1 MKFVKSGGNQM
12 NEWGKWFEAYI
23 RPAIE
28 LLKVEGFG
36 PFLALSLLVIGTI
49 VLLLALI
56 WFFGFYS
63 KLNNAISVL
72 SGFSTEEEFHNK
84 YEEINE
90 YFQQQS
96 ALGPCWRE
104 FTETIIHP
112 HMARPGGTDP
122 VIRNTSR
129 PTDFFDA
136 QAAGFATPTLR
147 IAPNIFVGVGLF
159 LTFAGLIAALSTA
172 TAAMSGGSEQMQ
184 EALRLL
190 LNTISAKF
198 YTSLVA
204 LGISIV
210 LTIAFKMLET
220 RRDKLF
226 KLLNDKIEQ
235 GMHFVSV
242 EEIAYSQLE
251 ELKEQ
256 KEQLQQ
262 FNTDLAM
269 KLGDHIQTAVS
280 SAMNPVVEKLTSM
293 GENMGQNNLEAMR
306 EIGDAI
312 AKNVQGAAGESLGH
326 LSDRLDSLTTVLGD
340 MSTNLS
346 KSTSEFENDIASA
359 LTSMKSGLES
369 MATDLQT
376 NASQTSDLLS
386 EKLELLANKLSDSA
400 DNIRASFE
408 DGAGEVSGELEKA
421 IKNLTEATDRSAD
434 KMEQAVTGIS
444 EAVSGIA
451 TAMEDASSQ
460 AGELAKTKMAEA
472 GSAAA
477 TQFEEAGKTLTNAL
491 ERGLDELTSALTG
504 FEESLGVAS
513 KSMKGMNDELSNSS
527 KLISKTSGELE
538 VSVKALKD
546 ASGNVTNAISPALK
560 AVESV
565 QSAVRQMDE
574 KISNAAGRVADSVE
588 KLETEMRLSGEA
600 WEEHSKKFEGVN
612 ENLGAVFAR
621 VNGQIEESQN
631 RMSSFVT
638 GVDTAFRNA
647 LAGLQEA
654 VEELAD
660 ERKAGRE

>member
-1 MKFVKSGGNQM
+1 MSD
-12 NEWGKWFEAYI
+12 WGKWFEAYLG
-23 RPAIE
+23 PAIE
-28 LLKVEGFG
+28 MLKVEGFG
-36 PFLALSLLVIGTI
+36 PFLAL
-49 VLLLALI
+49 LLLAIGAAVLLMALGY
-56 WFFGFYS
+56 FLVFYS
-63 KLNNAISVL
+63 RLNGAIAKLNDFN
-72 SGFSTEEEFHNK
+72 TEEQF
-84 YEEINE
+84 YDRFEEIDE
-90 YFQQQS
+90 YFQRQGE
-96 ALGPCWRE
+96 LGPCWRE

-112 HMARPGGTDP
+112 HIARPGGIQP

-136 QAAGFATPTLR
+136 QAAGFTTPTLR
-147 IAPNIFVGVGLF
+147 IAPNIFVGIGLF

-172 TAAMSGGSEQMQ
+172 TTAMTGGSEQMQ

-210 LTIAFKMLET
+210 LTISFKILET
-220 RRDKLF
+220 RRNKLF
-226 KLLNDKIEQ
+226 KLLNDRIEL

-269 KLGDHIQTAVS
+269 KLGDHIKTAVS
-280 SAMNPVVEKLTSM
+280 SAMTPVVEKLTSM
-293 GENMGQNNLEAMR
+293 GENMGQNNIEAMR

-340 MSTNLS
+340 MSANLS
-346 KSTSEFENDIASA
+346 KSSSEFENDIANA
-359 LTSMKSGLES
+359 LTSMKSGLEA
-369 MATDLQT
+369 MASDLQQ

-386 EKLELLANKLSDSA
+386 EKLELLANKLSESA
-400 DNIRASFE
+400 DKIRSSFE

-421 IKNLTEATDRSAD
+421 IQKLTAATDRSAD
-434 KMEQAVTGIS
+434 KME

-451 TAMEDASSQ
+451 TAMGDASTQ
-460 AGELAKTKMAEA
+460 AGELAKEKMEKA
-472 GSAAA
+472 GVAAA
-477 TQFEEAGKTLTNAL
+477 SQFEEAGKTLTNAL

-513 KSMKGMNDELSNSS
+513 KSMNSMNDELSSSS

-546 ASGNVTNAISPALK
+546 ASVNVTSAISPALK

-574 KISNAAGRVADSVE
+574 KISSAASRVADSVE

-612 ENLGAVFAR
+612 ENLGAVFTR

>member
-1 MKFVKSGGNQM
+1 MSD
-12 NEWGKWFEAYI
+12 WGKWFEAYLG
-23 RPAIE
+23 PAIE
-28 LLKVEGFG
+28 MLKVEGFG
-36 PFLALSLLVIGTI
+36 PFLAL
-49 VLLLALI
+49 LLLAIGAAVLLMALGY
-56 WFFGFYS
+56 FLVFYS
-63 KLNNAISVL
+63 RLNGAIAKLNDFN
-72 SGFSTEEEFHNK
+72 TEEQF
-84 YEEINE
+84 YDRFEEIDE
-90 YFQQQS
+90 YFQRQGE
-96 ALGPCWRE
+96 LGPCWRE

-112 HMARPGGTDP
+112 HIARPGGIQP

-136 QAAGFATPTLR
+136 QAAGFTTPTLR
-147 IAPNIFVGVGLF
+147 IAPNIFVGIGLF

-172 TAAMSGGSEQMQ
+172 TTAMTGGSEQMQ

-210 LTIAFKMLET
+210 LTISFKILET
-220 RRDKLF
+220 RRNKLF
-226 KLLNDKIEQ
+226 KLLNDRIEL

-269 KLGDHIQTAVS
+269 KLGDHIKTAVS
-280 SAMNPVVEKLTSM
+280 SAMTPVVEKLTSM
-293 GENMGQNNLEAMR
+293 GENMGQNNIEAMR

-340 MSTNLS
+340 MSANLS
-346 KSTSEFENDIASA
+346 KSSSEFENDIANA
-359 LTSMKSGLES
+359 LTSMKSGLEA
-369 MATDLQT
+369 MASDLQQ

-386 EKLELLANKLSDSA
+386 EKLELLANKLSESA
-400 DNIRASFE
+400 DKIRSSFE

-421 IKNLTEATDRSAD
+421 IQKLTAATDRSAD
-434 KMEQAVTGIS
+434 KMEEAVSGIN

-451 TAMEDASSQ
+451 TAMGDASTQ
-460 AGELAKTKMAEA
+460 AGELAKEKMEKA
-472 GSAAA
+472 GVAAA
-477 TQFEEAGKTLTNAL
+477 SQFEEAGKTLTNAL

-513 KSMKGMNDELSNSS
+513 KSMNSMNDELSSSS

-546 ASGNVTNAISPALK
+546 ASVNVTSAISPALK

-574 KISNAAGRVADSVE
+574 KISSAASRVADSVE

-612 ENLGAVFAR
+612 ENLGAVFTR